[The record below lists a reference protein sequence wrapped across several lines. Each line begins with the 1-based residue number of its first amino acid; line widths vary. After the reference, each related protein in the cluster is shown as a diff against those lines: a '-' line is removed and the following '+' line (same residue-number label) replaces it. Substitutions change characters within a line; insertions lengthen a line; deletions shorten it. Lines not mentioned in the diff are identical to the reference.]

1 MEERVA
7 VGGGGGGLSGG
18 PLDGRTN
25 RGSNPRPRRAPAK
38 AHTTRPSM
46 SLTCYSAVIID
57 TMTRQLPQGWGSAPT
72 RNVLTYTGS
81 GGLPGP
87 CQCSDES
94 EPVLPIDTVSSADVT
109 RSSSSMKC
117 KAHATDWL
125 LSEDVSVTGDS
136 ISSSPRDLRVP
147 AAPDGV

>member
-1 MEERVA
+1 
-7 VGGGGGGLSGG
+7 
-18 PLDGRTN
+18 
-25 RGSNPRPRRAPAK
+25 
-38 AHTTRPSM
+38 M
-46 SLTCYSAVIID
+46 SLTCYSVFIID

-72 RNVLTYTGS
+72 CTVLTYTGS
-81 GGLPGP
+81 GGPPGP

-117 KAHATDWL
+117 NTHATEWL

-136 ISSSPRDLRVP
+136 ISSSPRD
-147 AAPDGV
+147 